1 MLILSIDTSAIAS
14 AALLRTVPA
23 SDGVKA
29 SAAVVGSF
37 ATVDTRS
44 HAEVLVPGIQSL
56 FGDAA
61 VEGPAL
67 DAIVVGVGPGPFTGL
82 RSGIAA
88 ARMLSFV
95 WNVPLHGVMS
105 LDALAWDVSHN
116 GYRAQDQDQD
126 PTTGPPPPDRN
137 PAGGDFLVATDARR
151 KEVYWARYSQDGTLL
166 AVPHVGPAAELP
178 ALPAFGAGA
187 GLYRE
192 DLLARGCTVPD
203 AFADAQ
209 PTAASL
215 GLSAAVGL
223 VDGGRLLASSPLYLR
238 ESDAKVPGPRK
249 RAL

>member
-14 AALLRTVPA
+14 AALIRTVPA
-23 SDGVKA
+23 SDGAKA

-37 ATVDTRS
+37 ATEDTRS
-44 HAEVLVPGIQSL
+44 HAEVLVPGIKSL

-95 WNVPLHGVMS
+95 WDVPLHGVMS
-105 LDALAWDVSHN
+105 LDALAWDVGRS
-116 GYRAQDQDQD
+116 GSRDRDL
-126 PTTGPPPPDRN
+126 TG
-137 PAGGDFLVATDARR
+137 GEFLVATDARR
-151 KEVYWARYSQDGTLL
+151 KEVYWARYSPDATLL
-166 AVPHVGPAAELP
+166 AGPHVGPAAELP
-178 ALPAFGAGA
+178 ALPVFGAGA
-187 GLYRE
+187 GLYR
-192 DLLARGCTVPD
+192 DALLARGCTVPD

-215 GLSAAVGL
+215 GLRAAVEL
-223 VDGGRLLASSPLYLR
+223 ACADRPNGGRLLASSPLYLR